1 MDHKDQDKKE
11 NKIDDGKTGEK
22 IFGVHDQATN
32 PGDLI
37 SKNDA
42 RIKKVEKEDSNGNNK
57 TQKEDIEKKDKE
69 IKEKYSMEDDN
80 DYE

>member
-11 NKIDDGKTGEK
+11 NKINFDDDKTLEKEGK
-22 IFGVHDQATN
+22 N
-32 PGDLI
+32 
-37 SKNDA
+37 KND
-42 RIKKVEKEDSNGNNK
+42 K
-57 TQKEDIEKKDKE
+57 TQKENTEKKNKE